1 MGTIQIR
8 PRSAAGARD
17 GTNMYRRAIFKAS
30 ARRLARGAEKLS
42 KVLVKTS
49 EERFASRSRGHR
61 TMLHLTRSLGFS
73 IRVLRAVVQSVT
85 NRTDA
90 ANVMTKTYKI
100 SAALREPR
108 NIPRRHAAEFRTR
121 HFP

>member
-1 MGTIQIR
+1 
-8 PRSAAGARD
+8 
-17 GTNMYRRAIFKAS
+17 
-30 ARRLARGAEKLS
+30 
-42 KVLVKTS
+42 
-49 EERFASRSRGHR
+49 
-61 TMLHLTRSLGFS
+61 MLHLTRSLGFS